1 MTDTISNWTLFGVHL
16 TSIELYVYYSEEND
30 CHFYNSSIT
39 ISLDNGLTKEFE
51 QVVTLFT
58 DIWEEDPVL
67 CAVDTALSVNNL
79 FSLSR
84 YVMIFNQDGSQ
95 MGEFFLPEN
104 FDDIENVDINW
115 LSEGED
121 EEPISDID
129 MQQSTEILMI

>member
-1 MTDTISNWTLFGVHL
+1 MTDTTSNWTLFGVHL
-16 TSIELYVYYSEEND
+16 TSIELHEYYSEEDD

-58 DIWEEDPVL
+58 DIWQEDPIF

-84 YVMIFNQDGSQ
+84 YVLIFNQDGSQ
-95 MGEFFLPEN
+95 IGEFFLPED

-121 EEPISDID
+121 EEPISGID
-129 MQQSTEILMI
+129 VQQSTEILMI